1 MYKLHLLVLL
11 IGVPV
16 ISLADLEISGNQ
28 VRMVGHAK
36 WTATKFRPVSGIK
49 WEQAWLTK
57 SSDKILPLVY
67 RGKVPSPLSSAEL
80 KKMLRTVLNSMLPA
94 SKKLLAA
101 TEGIGKEKEA
111 LNVGGAYVVKMGEY
125 YDRVILG
132 LAQSGQSLF
141 MVGVMFAPNDK
152 VAATQAKELM
162 ESFQFKGVRLFKVSV
177 K

>member
-1 MYKLHLLVLL
+1 
-11 IGVPV
+11 
-16 ISLADLEISGNQ
+16 
-28 VRMVGHAK
+28 
-36 WTATKFRPVSGIK
+36 
-49 WEQAWLTK
+49 
-57 SSDKILPLVY
+57 
-67 RGKVPSPLSSAEL
+67 
-80 KKMLRTVLNSMLPA
+80 MLPA

-111 LNVGGAYVVKMGEY
+111 LNVGGAYLVKLGEY

-177 K
+177 R

>member
-1 MYKLHLLVLL
+1 
-11 IGVPV
+11 
-16 ISLADLEISGNQ
+16 
-28 VRMVGHAK
+28 
-36 WTATKFRPVSGIK
+36 
-49 WEQAWLTK
+49 
-57 SSDKILPLVY
+57 
-67 RGKVPSPLSSAEL
+67 
-80 KKMLRTVLNSMLPA
+80 MLPT

-101 TEGIGKEKEA
+101 TEGIGEEKVA

-132 LAQSGQSLF
+132 LAQSGRSIY

-162 ESFQFKGVRLFKVSV
+162 ESFQFKGIKLFKVDL